1 MADPL
6 QKRMPGLVFLHL
18 AVVAL
23 VSLVAGM
30 LPRPTAWAQAAD
42 VCPSGLVWREACPGD
57 HLCVTP
63 AERTKVRA
71 GDKRGCPGCPGGQ
84 APQGGIC
91 VQPSTPATTS
101 GAPMASAAAIA
112 DPFLGVTGQR
122 SFLIIAPDE
131 FMAALAPLVDHKNA
145 TGMPTLAVSIGQL
158 TARFMGADDPEKI
171 KRGIQFA
178 HEHLATRYV
187 MLVGD
192 AHWFPVRFIF
202 FKNFSRSYPN
212 HPNERNL
219 PIDGLYAPSD
229 LYYANLYHH
238 RIVGSSEIQVL
249 PGAFDNWDADSNGRY
264 NEADWGSA
272 PRPDWNNPNPDRVDG
287 YPDVAV
293 ARATAH
299 SATDVTTYV
308 NKIIRYETQQSQ
320 HSMFTFI
327 ADGNYPRAAGLI
339 DPVAAM
345 PHLKN
350 PEAFFL
356 INKPDPAASAHWAAN
371 ASPESVADKINSS
384 VWVGYLG
391 HGSQHSWDGRGFDR
405 NLVKPSSSNNS
416 LPVVFTDGCETG
428 RFAIEAPFDYEYIDT
443 RGAHHI
449 FAPLRLLIPTIPP
462 FQRSSIKFR
471 GKLGEPIAPVAT
483 RCL

>member
-30 LPRPTAWAQAAD
+30 FPRPTAWAQAAD

-158 TARFMGADDPEKI
+158 TARFPGADDPEKI

-219 PIDGLYAPSD
+219 PIDGLYARATSIMPTSIIIGSSD
-229 LYYANLYHH
+229 LPKSRFFPALSIIGTPTAMGATMKQIGARH
-238 RIVGSSEIQVL
+238 RDQTGITQTRIASTVTRMLQLLARLHTAQPTSSL
-249 PGAFDNWDADSNGRY
+249 
-264 NEADWGSA
+264 
-272 PRPDWNNPNPDRVDG
+272 
-287 YPDVAV
+287 
-293 ARATAH
+293 
-299 SATDVTTYV
+299 
-308 NKIIRYETQQSQ
+308 
-320 HSMFTFI
+320 M
-327 ADGNYPRAAGLI
+327 
-339 DPVAAM
+339 
-345 PHLKN
+345 
-350 PEAFFL
+350 
-356 INKPDPAASAHWAAN
+356 
-371 ASPESVADKINSS
+371 
-384 VWVGYLG
+384 
-391 HGSQHSWDGRGFDR
+391 
-405 NLVKPSSSNNS
+405 
-416 LPVVFTDGCETG
+416 
-428 RFAIEAPFDYEYIDT
+428 
-443 RGAHHI
+443 
-449 FAPLRLLIPTIPP
+449 
-462 FQRSSIKFR
+462 
-471 GKLGEPIAPVAT
+471 
-483 RCL
+483 